1 MRSLSLAAVPR
12 HQIVVAAL
20 LSVLV
25 GVALS
30 HGLVAPH
37 RPSPAPGFSLAG
49 SDQAPQTLPLSARGA
64 VSGALGADAA
74 AYRVRVARPNRG
86 GTFEGAFETS
96 SPGGRVHARFERS
109 GVALGSGS
117 LRLALSLRSAGYGAP
132 QTAVR
137 AVAPSARANRV
148 DYARPGL
155 SEWYVNGPAGL
166 EQGFTIARA
175 PHPASASALTLSM
188 TIAGNVHASLDRT
201 GQAVVF
207 SHGAS
212 SLRYDSLVTTDATGR
227 ELPSSLALR
236 DAQLQIRVDTRGA
249 RYPLRVDPLIQQGE
263 KLTGG
268 GEQGEGQF
276 GLTVALS
283 ADGDTAL
290 IAGSHDDDFAG
301 SVWVFTRSGSSWVQQ
316 GEKLTSGEAGGET
329 GEGCGEEAGEEA
341 GECGFGRGLA
351 LSADGDTAL
360 IGAPR
365 SGDGKGAVWVYTR
378 SGSTWTQGQKL
389 ADPSEETSEGH
400 FGRSVA
406 LSSDGQEALIGGPAD
421 KGGHGAAWA
430 FTRSGSSWK
439 QQGSKLTG
447 AGGVGEGHFGGSVA
461 LSSVGDTA
469 VIGGPGDSGYKGAAW
484 AFTRSGSSWSQQG
497 SKLTAT
503 DEEGA
508 AHLGGSVA
516 LSADGQTALAGGRA
530 DGGGLGAAWVFTRAG
545 AVWSQQGARLTGDE
559 ELGSGEFG
567 YSVALSSDGDTAVI
581 GAPRDN
587 SLDGAVRL
595 FTRSGST
602 WLAQPEQLAGAGAL
616 GNAWSGASVATSAD
630 AKTVLIGAPRDDGR
644 VGAAWAF
651 AYQSAPTLVPT
662 VNKVLPNSGPTDGG
676 TTVKITGTNFTTA
689 TAVHFGSTDA
699 ASFTVK
705 SATSIVAVSPAGPE
719 GTVDVTVSTPA
730 GVSSTAPPHTRFK
743 YLASAGGGSTPVATP
758 PALGSGAG
766 PGGSGGV
773 LGFGPLAGGASAA
786 CKVSLRS
793 KTIAVQPRNRAAL
806 RLLRTG
812 TGACRG
818 RLTLSYKAKT
828 KGRHFTLETIG
839 TTSFSIAP
847 GKSQLVQLTLSRT
860 GRALLRKGHGKLN
873 ASLAIVRVSPAPLK
887 ASTASVRL
895 KLQKPRKAKT
905 PKS

>member
-1 MRSLSLAAVPR
+1 MALAALLS
-12 HQIVVAAL
+12 L

-25 GVALS
+25 WMALS
-30 HGLVAPH
+30 HGLGAQDQP
-37 RPSPAPGFSLAG
+37 SLAP
-49 SDQAPQTLPLSARGA
+49 SSSFVASNSPSQTLPGSARGA
-64 VSGALGADAA
+64 VSSALGADAT
-74 AYRVRVARPNRG
+74 AYRVRG
-86 GTFEGAFETS
+86 IEHGAFETS
-96 SPGGRVHARFERS
+96 SAGAGLHARFERS
-109 GVALGSGS
+109 GVALTSGS
-117 LRLALSLRSAGYGAP
+117 VQLALSLHAVGYEAAQ
-132 QTAVR
+132 QTVVA
-137 AVAPSARANRV
+137 AVAPSAHANRV
-148 DYARPGL
+148 DYQHPGL
-155 SEWYVNGPAGL
+155 SEWYINGPAGL
-166 EQGFTIARA
+166 EQGFTIPRA
-175 PHPASASALTLSM
+175 PNHASSRALTVSLAIS
-188 TIAGNVHASLDRT
+188 GNAHASIDQT
-201 GQAVVF
+201 GQAIVF
-207 SHGAS
+207 SHGAN

-227 ELPSSLALR
+227 ELHSTIALR
-236 DAQLQIRVDTRGA
+236 GAQLQIRVDTRGA
-249 RYPLRVDPLIQQGE
+249 RYPLRIDPLIQQGE

-283 ADGDTAL
+283 ADGNTAL

-301 SVWVFTRSGSSWVQQ
+301 SVWVFTRSGSSWIQQ
-316 GEKLTSGEAGGET
+316 GEKLTSGEAGGDT
-329 GEGCGEEAGEEA
+329 GEGCGEETGEEA

-365 SGDGKGAVWVYTR
+365 AGDGKGAVWVYTR
-378 SGSTWTQGQKL
+378 SGSAWTQDQEL

-406 LSSDGQEALIGGPAD
+406 LASDGHTALIGGPAD
-421 KGGHGAAWA
+421 KGGHGAAWVFA
-430 FTRSGSSWK
+430 QSGSSWK

-461 LSSVGDTA
+461 LSSDGDTA
-469 VIGGPGDSGYKGAAW
+469 VIGGPGDSGYKGASW
-484 AFTRSGSSWSQQG
+484 VFTRSGSSWSQQG

-516 LSADGQTALAGGRA
+516 LSADGETALLGGRA
-530 DGGGLGAAWVFTRAG
+530 NGGGLGAAWVFTRAG
-545 AVWSQQGARLTGDE
+545 ASWSQQGPKLVGTE

-595 FTRSGST
+595 FTRSGSS

-630 AKTVLIGAPRDDGR
+630 AQTVLVGAPRDNGR

-651 AYQSAPTLVPT
+651 AYQAASTLVPA
-662 VNKVLPNSGPTDGG
+662 VNKVLPNSGPTQGG
-676 TTVKITGTNFTTA
+676 TTVKITGTNFTGA
-689 TAVHFGSTDA
+689 TAVHFGSAGAT
-699 ASFTVK
+699 SFTVK

-730 GVSSTAPPHTRFK
+730 GVSSAAPPHTHFK
-743 YLASAGGGSTPVATP
+743 YLASAPGESPSLAPQPVPVA
-758 PALGSGAG
+758 GAAV
-766 PGGSGGV
+766 SSTGV
-773 LGFGPLAGGASAA
+773 LGFGPLAGGTNAA
-786 CKVSLRS
+786 CKVSLQS
-793 KTIAVQPRNRAAL
+793 KTVAVQPHNRAAL

-812 TGACRG
+812 IGACRG
-818 RLTLSYKAKT
+818 KLTLNYKIKT
-828 KGRHFTLETIG
+828 KGRHFKLKAIG
-839 TTSFSIAP
+839 SASFSIAP
-847 GKSQLVQLTLSRT
+847 GKSQLVRFTLNRS
-860 GRALLRKGHGKLN
+860 GRALLNKGHGKLN
-873 ASLAIVRVSPAPLK
+873 ASLAIVRVSPAPLNVR
-887 ASTASVRL
+887 TASVRL
-895 KLQKPRKAKT
+895 TLQKPRTAKT